1 MRENNDYFE
10 NIKIKGA
17 KLEKNKKNRNN
28 SKSAFQD
35 IDFKKSLGQNFLSD
49 KNLLNSIVKIA
60 NISDEDV
67 VLEIGAGAGS
77 LTAVLAKFAKKV
89 ISYEIDRSL
98 TDILL
103 NLKSNNSNL
112 EIVFEDFMKADIN
125 YLFQENQRIKVVA
138 NIPYYITTPIIFKL
152 LDFSNN
158 IDLMLFMVQKEV
170 ALRFASKEGK
180 KDYGIT
186 SIILQSIADVSYEK
200 TVAKEC
206 FTPMPK
212 VDSALVK
219 IELRKDKFNI
229 LDFEFFTKLIH
240 TSFSMRRKTLINNL
254 TKSFDFSKEYL
265 IENLKKLGYS
275 ETVRPE
281 EISVENYVKLSN
293 ILKNKK

>member
-1 MRENNDYFE
+1 MRENNDYVE
-10 NIKIKGA
+10 NIKGA